1 MQKIWKNL
9 LNVLS
14 LILASGGFILAYLSK
29 KYMGMSRSLAYRHQG
44 YMDGI
49 FASQLLK
56 SQLGVIIVVTAIAF
70 VVHMKFGKGLYKELR
85 AVLFSAGILSA
96 LNVVMFNNPPL
107 WAPYVYVGI
116 GIYFI
121 KSIVMFYQSTTIK

>member
-85 AVLFSAGILSA
+85 AVLL
-96 LNVVMFNNPPL
+96 VQ
-107 WAPYVYVGI
+107 VY
-116 GIYFI
+116 
-121 KSIVMFYQSTTIK
+121 